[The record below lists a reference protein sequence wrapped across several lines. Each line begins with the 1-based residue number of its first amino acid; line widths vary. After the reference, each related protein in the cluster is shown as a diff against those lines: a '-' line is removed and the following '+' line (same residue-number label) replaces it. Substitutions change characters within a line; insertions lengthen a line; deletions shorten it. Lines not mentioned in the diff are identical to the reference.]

1 MFEAVIFDLDGLM
14 INSEAIQIQAWND
27 YLRRFEIELDD
38 YEQQNLVGK
47 RPSDIADYLYRR
59 YAVPENPVAIF
70 QEQQEIYNE
79 LLADQLEPKPGLF
92 HVVEMFKD
100 YGLRLAIGTTVATK
114 DTVYDVTDRLGLDEA
129 FDVIVAADMI
139 GAAKPDPMILLAC
152 AETLALHPSY
162 CLSLDST
169 ALGVETA
176 INAGMKVICVP
187 GNYTARWKVGGA
199 DLVLTSLDSLNIP
212 LVRSIWTDN
221 EERFRP
227 QPQLQPQATPSRW
240 RR

>member
-14 INSEAIQIQAWND
+14 INSEPIQVQAWND

-38 YEQQNLVGK
+38 YELQNLVGK
-47 RPSDIADYLYRR
+47 RPSDIAEYLYRR
-59 YAVPENPVAIF
+59 YAVPESPVTIF
-70 QEQQEIYNE
+70 QQQQEIYNE

-92 HVVEMFKD
+92 HAVEMFKD
-100 YGLRLAIGTTVATK
+100 YGLRLAIGTTVSIK

-139 GAAKPDPMILLAC
+139 EASKPDPMVLLGC
-152 AETLALHPSY
+152 AETLALHPSH

-169 ALGVETA
+169 TLGVETA
-176 INAGMKVICVP
+176 INANMKVICVP
-187 GNYTARWKVGGA
+187 GYYTPRWKVGGA
-199 DLVLTSLDSLNIP
+199 DLVLTSLDDLNIQ

-221 EERFRP
+221 EEFYRP
-227 QPQLQPQATPSRW
+227 QPQLQPQVTPSRW